1 MARPG
6 EEVDTML
13 LFNIILGN
21 TKMAWYDCDIL
32 CNVLKS
38 SQVVHTLREPK

>member
-6 EEVDTML
+6 EDDDMML
-13 LFNIILGN
+13 LFNFILGN
-21 TKMAWYDCDIL
+21 TKMTWCGCDIL